1 MTPIGML
8 FQMAVPHIS
17 PFVVV
22 LDRYIGMEEDDK
34 TDLKKKKNKE
44 IKFQLVFNK
53 RNVFQQQFLSIQV
66 ITVE

>member
-44 IKFQLVFNK
+44 IKL
-53 RNVFQQQFLSIQV
+53 
-66 ITVE
+66 